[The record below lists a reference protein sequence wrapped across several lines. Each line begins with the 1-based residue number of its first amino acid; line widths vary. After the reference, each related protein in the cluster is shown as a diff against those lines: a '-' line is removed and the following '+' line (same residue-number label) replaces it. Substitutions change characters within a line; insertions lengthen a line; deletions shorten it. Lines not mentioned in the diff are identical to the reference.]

1 MRCDRPKSVSA
12 GNHRCGFTLIELLVV
27 IAIIAMLLAIILP
40 ALRKVRLVSRRVI
53 CKSKLRQ
60 LTVAWDMYLEDNEG
74 HFYQGLNANLNYG
87 GWRGIKGQ
95 VPSVAWPAY
104 RPLNTYLTLPADLIT
119 AGNAAV
125 FRCPSDRGGYRAAL
139 VQKKVYEAVGTSYQT
154 NIFLVGQNQCGVFS
168 TWTQDLDTQI
178 SLCLDKMTSARADNH
193 SRLLLIGDYGWIN
206 QWKPRTDPKPEWKAL
221 AEWHGKEDWHNLA
234 FLDGHVGFL
243 EIKKGIY
250 VSGEY
255 NVLPFKGLYS
265 LAYQVQGPEP

>member
-60 LTVAWDMYLEDNEG
+60 LTVAWDMYLEDNKQR
-74 HFYQGLNANLNYG
+74 FYQGLNANLNYG

-95 VPSVAWPAY
+95 DPSQQWPAY
-104 RPLNTYLTLPADLIT
+104 RPLNTYLTLPTDLIT
-119 AGNAAV
+119 GDNTAV
-125 FRCPSDRGGYRAAL
+125 FRCPSDRGGYRPSL
-139 VQKKVYEAVGTSYQT
+139 VQNRVHEAVGTSYQT

-168 TWTQDLDTQI
+168 TWTKDLDEQI
-178 SLCLDKMTSARADNH
+178 SLRLNKMTSFRANNH

-206 QWKPRTDPKPEWKAL
+206 QWKPSTDPVPEWKAL

-234 FLDGHVGFL
+234 FLDGRVGFL
-243 EIKKGIY
+243 EIKNGIY
-250 VSGEY
+250 VSGKY
-255 NVLPFKGLYS
+255 SVLLFKSLYR
-265 LAYQVQGPEP
+265 LACRVQGSEP